1 MFITGEG
8 DHDPTGLDEEEGLS
22 AQDLVDF
29 SPLYRCLHIFTVL
42 GDKQTFENYYRKQRR
57 EQSSLVLQPI
67 SNMVIE
73 LTYSHIN
80 YRLIFSSAT

>member
-67 SNMVIE
+67 SNMVI
-73 LTYSHIN
+73 
-80 YRLIFSSAT
+80 